1 MRQSLCPDRTV
12 FFAGENVVF
21 RLENA
26 PASVSG
32 RAAVRT
38 NLGRAFVHRDEIIAH
53 TENGAPVPEMDW
65 HDVPMLRKKDTVWEI
80 CLPLTEVGVFEAK
93 CCFIPDDGSRIRWPQ
108 GENFRFK
115 VEPAGTA
122 CANSIYSAFVRQ
134 FGRDMNRAC
143 SPGQPGCVAELD
155 KREYTVIPPSGSFRS
170 LIARLDHIFETLG
183 CRILQLLPVHPAPT
197 QYGRMGRYGSP
208 FAALDYFNVDPALAD
223 FDVRATPMEQFGE
236 LIDAVHARDGLIFMD
251 IPVNHTGWASKLQIE
266 HPEYFVRKNDGTFE
280 SPGAWGVVW
289 ADLCKLNYRDPRVH
303 ELMAQVF
310 LFWCARGID
319 GFRCDAGYMLPPEA
333 WEYISARVRR
343 EYPDTVF
350 LLEGLGGAADRQELL
365 LSRKGLNWG
374 YSELFQN
381 YSRDEISRYQPY
393 MEKVSHSFGALVSFA
408 ETHDNLRLA
417 ASGKTYAQL
426 RFLVCSLLSAGSA
439 FGFANGAEF
448 FASEKIDVHGCGA
461 LNFGAGE
468 NLCGLIRKLTR
479 LLAEHPAFFP
489 EARTILVQSG
499 GGNVIAALR
508 MNGKRRVLVL
518 LNLDC
523 GASSRVH
530 WERALTP
537 GKGVDLL
544 GEREIVFG
552 EENGVSFFDLAPGEG
567 LCIDFDAFS
576 FAGSPEAR
584 EPGRLVKMRTAQM
597 ARRAVLFL
605 TGNASAAGECRCEE
619 LSESPEKFVETWS
632 GCFPAPVV
640 SWSALRRDQH
650 RDVMLAPGDVLL
662 VEDNVPFRSRITRR
676 GRVVCTLAAVPVRDG
691 RYVVLAGLDKNL
703 SDRAEKLHMDVVR
716 FPSKGQIEHLSGIV
730 VLLPDAES
738 VRIAFSTEH
747 VERARSLVFCSDR
760 TGGYA
765 LFPAAWGEVWSKYHA
780 IFAVNADLRYPV
792 DRRVLFS
799 GLKAWLVTNDYSEEI
814 TSAFLAR
821 FSSSPGNCAEWEFV
835 LPAGQ
840 GCRTA
845 LKVKFVMASEGR
857 AVRYTFERCHHQQ
870 GAESAA
876 SAKLILRPAL
886 EDRVNHQVTKAF
898 AGPEQEFPAAIAT
911 IQGGFEFRRSGF
923 TLSLKSDRGRF
934 VYEPEWHYACA
945 LPDEAYYGLDSS
957 TDRFS
962 PGYFEISLPQES
974 KISLTASVLFP
985 DAPAGRI
992 VWPDGELARVR
1003 SADDFLVGGLRRFVV
1018 KRDDL
1023 STVMAGYPWF
1033 LDWGRDTLIVLR
1045 GLVRAKEFREE
1056 AVRIIRAF
1064 AGFERGGTIPNVI
1077 RGESEANRDTSD
1089 APLYLVVA
1097 VRDYIDATGDSGIL
1111 SLDCAGRPL
1120 SDVLDSIVKN
1130 YMRGTSNGIRMDR
1143 ESKLV
1148 FSPSHFSW
1156 MDTNFPAG
1164 TPRCGYPIEIQ
1175 ALWYAALVFLGYD
1188 ELAAAVSRSIEK
1200 YFFLPDGRCSDCL
1213 HGNAGTS
1220 ARQAVPDDHN
1230 RCNQLLAVTMGA
1242 VKNPVRTAAILSACG
1257 ELLVPGGIRTLAD
1270 RPVDFKLPVILG
1282 ESLLNDP
1289 ANPYIGRYCG
1299 PEDTRRKAAYHNGT
1313 VWCWPFPAYCEALV
1327 IAGGESQRKRASA
1340 LLMSAAAYF
1349 ETGIFGQLPEVADGD
1364 SPHTPGGCSAQA
1376 WSLSEFF
1383 RVYELLKNPR

>member
-12 FFAGENVVF
+12 FFAGESIVF
-21 RLENA
+21 RLENT
-26 PASVSG
+26 PASVPG
-32 RAAVRT
+32 RAVVRT
-38 NLGRAFVHRDEIIAH
+38 NLGRASVRRGEIIAH
-53 TENGAPVPEMDW
+53 TENGTPVAEMDW
-65 HDVPMLRKKDTVWEI
+65 HDVPMKHEKDGLWEI
-80 CLPLTEVGVFEAK
+80 RLPLTEVGAFEAK
-93 CCFIPDDGSRIRWPQ
+93 CCFIPGDGSRIRWPQ

-115 VEPAGTA
+115 VEPAATA

-134 FGRDMNRAC
+134 FGREMNNAN
-143 SPGQPGCVAELD
+143 SSGQPGCVDELD
-155 KREYTVIPPSGSFRS
+155 QKGYTVIPPSGSFRS
-170 LIARLDHIFETLG
+170 LIAHLDHIFGTLG
-183 CRILQLLPVHPAPT
+183 CRILQLLPVHPAPA

-236 LIDAVHARDGLIFMD
+236 LIDAVHARNGLIFMD
-251 IPVNHTGWASKLQIE
+251 IPVNHTGWASKLQTE
-266 HPEYFVRKNDGTFE
+266 HPEYFVRGSDGTFE

-289 ADLCKLNYRDPRVH
+289 ADLCKLNYDEPRVH

-333 WEYISARVRR
+333 WEYISAKVRR

-350 LLEGLGGAADRQELL
+350 LLEGLGGPADRQELL

-381 YSRDEISRYQPY
+381 YSRDEISGYQPY
-393 MEKVSHSFGALVSFA
+393 MESVSRRFGTLVSFA

-426 RFLVCSLLSAGSA
+426 RFLVCSLLSSGSA

-448 FASEKIDVHGCGA
+448 LASEKIDVHGCGA
-461 LNFGAGE
+461 LNFGAPE

-479 LLAEHPAFFP
+479 LLAVHPAFHP

-508 MNGKRRVLVL
+508 TNGRRRVLVL

-530 WERALTP
+530 WEKALAP
-537 GKGVDLL
+537 EKGFDLL

-567 LCIDFDAFS
+567 LCVDLDPIE
-576 FAGSPEAR
+576 PEDPPETR
-584 EPGRLVKMRTAQM
+584 EPLRLVKMRAAQTARQ
-597 ARRAVLFL
+597 AVLFL
-605 TGNASAAGECRCEE
+605 TGDVSAAGECLCEE
-619 LSESPEKFVETWS
+619 LTASPEKFVGTWS
-632 GCFPAPVV
+632 GRFPAPLV

-650 RDVMLAPGDVLL
+650 RDVMLAPGDMLL
-662 VEDNVPFRSRITRR
+662 VEDRVPFRCRIRR
-676 GRVVCTLAAVPVRDG
+676 NGRVVCTRTAFPVRDG
-691 RYVVLAGLDKNL
+691 RYIVLAGLDKNL
-703 SDRAEKLHMDVVR
+703 SDRAERLQMDVVR
-716 FPSKGQIEHLSGIV
+716 FPSKEQTEHLSGIL
-730 VLLPDAES
+730 VLLPDAEA
-738 VRIAFSTEH
+738 VRFDFSTED
-747 VERARSLVFCSDR
+747 VKRDRSLVFCSDR

-765 LFPAAWGEVWSKYHA
+765 LFPAAWGEIRSKYHA
-780 IFAVNADLRYPV
+780 VFAVNADLRYPV

-799 GLKAWLVTNDYSEEI
+799 GLKAWLVTDDYSEEI
-814 TSAFLAR
+814 TSAFLVR
-821 FSSSPGNCAEWEFV
+821 FSSSPDNCAEWEFL

-845 LKVKFVMASEGR
+845 LRVKFVMATEGR
-857 AVRYTFERCHHQQ
+857 AVRCTFERCHHRQ

-876 SAKLILRPAL
+876 SAKLILRPEL
-886 EDRVNHQVTKAF
+886 EDRVDHQVTEAF
-898 AGPEQEFPAAIAT
+898 SGPEQDFPASVAAVP
-911 IQGGFEFRRSGF
+911 GGFEFRRPGC
-923 TLSLKSDRGRF
+923 TLKLKSDRGRF
-934 VYEPEWHYACA
+934 VYEPEWRYMCA

-962 PGYFEISLPQES
+962 PGYFEISLPPEGRF
-974 KISLTASVLFP
+974 SLTASAHLP
-985 DAPAGRI
+985 DAPACRI
-992 VWPDGELARVR
+992 VWPDGGLSPVR
-1003 SADDFLVGGLRRFVV
+1003 SPEDFLIEGLRRFVV

-1045 GLVRAKEFREE
+1045 GLVRAGEFRDE

-1077 RGESEANRDTSD
+1077 RGGTEANRDTSD

-1111 SLDCAGRPL
+1111 SQDCAGRPL
-1120 SDVLDSIVKN
+1120 SAVLDSIVKN
-1130 YMRGTSNGIRMDR
+1130 YMRGTDNGIRMDR

-1164 TPRCGYPIEIQ
+1164 TPRCGYPVEIQ
-1175 ALWYAALVFLGYD
+1175 ALWYASLVFLGYD
-1188 ELAAAVSRSIEK
+1188 DLAAAVSRSIEK

-1213 HGNAGTS
+1213 HGSAGTP
-1220 ARQAVPDDHN
+1220 AHLAVPDDHN

-1242 VKNPVRTAAILSACG
+1242 VKDPARTAAILSACA

-1270 RPVDFKLPVILG
+1270 RPVGFKLPVILG
-1282 ESLLNDP
+1282 ETVLNDP

-1327 IAGGESQRKRASA
+1327 MAGGESQRKRASA
-1340 LLMSAAAYF
+1340 LLMSAAEYF

-1364 SPHTPGGCSAQA
+1364 SPHTPGGCPAQA
-1376 WSLSEFF
+1376 WSLSEFY
-1383 RVYELLKNPR
+1383 RVYELLKIPH